1 LLIHELSETEIFWR
15 DHYDW
20 LKEHGYQLRPRY
32 QPNWVPS
39 WRSDPTKLS
48 MDYEDNL
55 IPKDGKPVILRRP
68 DPPSVSQEIQIG
80 RIVSSAQQCSD
91 LRNHCVPIDETLL
104 VSDTEEPRNH
114 YFSDA
119 KDTNIMMDWSPFTI
133 PNDGPHLLR
142 PGYGGDRTV
151 PEFSRNEQCD
161 PFKVDV
167 YCLGNL
173 IRTKFLTGD
182 RFSVA
187 KGNLEFLQGLISDMT
202 HDDPSKR
209 PNMEQV
215 VSRFDEIRK
224 GLSSRKLRSRIFN
237 KDEHFIQQCL
247 IFPFHWLR
255 QASYVARR
263 LPAIPRYTAR
273 DVHKE

>member
-1 LLIHELSETEIFWR
+1 MPF
-15 DHYDW
+15 
-20 LKEHGYQLRPRY
+20 
-32 QPNWVPS
+32 
-39 WRSDPTKLS
+39 
-48 MDYEDNL
+48 
-55 IPKDGKPVILRRP
+55 
-68 DPPSVSQEIQIG
+68 
-80 RIVSSAQQCSD
+80 
-91 LRNHCVPIDETLL
+91 L
-104 VSDTEEPRNH
+104 VSWEAVK
-114 YFSDA
+114 FSTVGEVVDFCSQVFEGLQYMHSLNIAHNDA
-119 KDTNIMMDWSPFTI
+119 KDTNIMMDWSPLYDSPPHFLSTGRNADLTGAPKHHNRTTRPVKYHFI
-133 PNDGPHLLR
+133 DWNLSNQYNPEDGPHLLR

-182 RFSVA
+182 SFSVA
-187 KGNLEFLQGLISDMT
+187 KGNLEFLQGLISEMT

-209 PNMEQV
+209 PNMDQV

-224 GLSSRKLRSRIFN
+224 GLSSRKLRSRVFN
-237 KDEHFIQQCL
+237 KNEHFIQQCL

-255 QASYVARR
+255 QAAYVARR

-273 DVHKE
+273 DVRKE